1 MRPPLYKVLVF
12 LLGSLLLGPALADA
26 VPPIGGEAP
35 VSVTLEPIGA
45 AAETMLDA
53 NHARGALRKLRI
65 TVQNWTVGPLAGLEM
80 TLGGV
85 NATIVEAPGLSAEAA
100 IHRFVLPPFGAGK
113 TATFIATIRLDRPA
127 AVPALADIRAGIEA
141 DVNLDL
147 WVSRAALGWRVVD
160 CPAAY
165 HGALAELHS
174 GLAGLDRAIDIA
186 SDRDPSLPA
195 RFLFRDAAGKPDRD
209 EAEAL
214 RLAGL
219 IASRRGSDPYI
230 AARDTR
236 WFLSQIYR
244 DLDEYLGQDEN
255 PAICTGAGN
264 VVAFLDKYAERL
276 RDHDDKIGEAV
287 KPLRDR
293 AVETI
298 ATAWRAFGK
307 DTSPPALIG
316 PETVV
321 PVLTDLIAAARAA
334 DLAKQAEA
342 EAAKRQ
348 KALDAGL
355 AEAPAPLEKP
365 EPAEAAE
372 TGAET
377 PADPAETPAA
387 EAEPVPQDMIAAP
400 PRPLPNPRPN
410 PFGLLQ
416 RAAAMTTGRNPDIA
430 DREIRDQF
438 TSAMTAIERYLYISL
453 GKRQTAG
460 VRDRL
465 DATFSGILSASESYC
480 TCVK

>member
-1 MRPPLYKVLVF
+1 MRPPLYKILVF
-12 LLGSLLLGPALADA
+12 LVVSGVFGPALADL
-26 VPPIGGEAP
+26 VPPFGGEAP
-35 VSVTLEPIGA
+35 ISVMLEPLGDD
-45 AAETMLDA
+45 AETALDA
-53 NHARGALRKLRI
+53 NHAPGALRKLRI
-65 TVQNWTVGPLAGLEM
+65 TVRNWTVGPLAGLEM
-80 TLGGV
+80 TLRGV
-85 NATIVEAPGLSAEAA
+85 NAAILEAPGLGADATL
-100 IHRFVLPPFGAGK
+100 HRFVLPPFGAGK
-113 TATFIATIRLDRPA
+113 TATFIAAVRLDRPA
-127 AVPALADIRAGIEA
+127 GLPALADIRAGLEA
-141 DVNLDL
+141 DANLDL
-147 WVSRAALGWRVVD
+147 WVSSAALGWRVVD

-165 HGALAELHS
+165 HGALAELH
-174 GLAGLDRAIDIA
+174 GNLPMLDRAIDIA
-186 SDRDPSLPA
+186 RDRDPSLPA
-195 RFLFRDAAGKPDRD
+195 RFLFRDAAGKPGRD

-293 AVETI
+293 ALEAV
-298 ATAWRAFGK
+298 AAAWRGFGK
-307 DTSPPALIG
+307 DTAPPALIG
-316 PETVV
+316 PETIV
-321 PVLTDLIAAARAA
+321 PVITDLIAAARAA
-334 DLAKQAEA
+334 DLAKRGET
-342 EAAKRQ
+342 EEAKRQ
-348 KALDAGL
+348 KALEAGL
-355 AEAPAPLEKP
+355 AEAPAPLAKP
-365 EPAEAAE
+365 EAAAPGPAPQASAAN
-372 TGAET
+372 T
-377 PADPAETPAA
+377 
-387 EAEPVPQDMIAAP
+387 EPVPQDMIAAP

-416 RAAAMTTGRNPDIA
+416 RAAAMTAGRSPEIA
-430 DREIRDQF
+430 DGEIRDQF
-438 TSAMTAIERYLYISL
+438 TAAMTAVERYLYIAL

-465 DATFSGILSASESYC
+465 DATFSGILSANESYC